1 MTHHSLTIHRDGAN
15 TTANRTRKAMEFIFV
30 SVSAKEDKDAKE
42 QYEKQLH

>member
-1 MTHHSLTIHRDGAN
+1 
-15 TTANRTRKAMEFIFV
+15 MEFIFV